1 MTDAVTRSLAGKTL
15 FISGASR
22 GIGLAIAMRAARD
35 GANVVIAA
43 KSVIENPRIPGTI
56 YTAAAEI
63 EAAGGQALAVPCDI
77 RFEDQVEAAVN
88 QAVSCFGGIDILV
101 NNASAID
108 LRGID
113 ALEMKRFDLMHQ
125 INARGTYLCCKAALP
140 HLRKSANPHILTLS
154 PPLDLNP
161 KWFSPNLAYTMS
173 KYGMS
178 LVTLGLARDLASDGV
193 GVNSLWPETAIAT
206 AAVGNLLGGDELLR
220 RSRKPEIVADAAHA
234 ILIRP
239 AKSCSGN
246 FFIDVRVLA
255 EEGMTDFSAYAVD
268 PREDAVLDFFLEAP
282 ITAKVTKSA
291 FHLRK

>member
-1 MTDAVTRSLAGKTL
+1 MKRGAFFGTMTASAPWRPMTRSLAGKTL
-15 FISGASR
+15 FITGASR

-35 GANVVIAA
+35 GANIVVAA
-43 KSVIENPRIPGTI
+43 KSVTENPRIPGTI

-77 RFEDQVEAAVN
+77 RFEDQVDAAVS

-178 LVTLGLARDLASDGV
+178 LVTLGLARTSRPTASPSIRCG
-193 GVNSLWPETAIAT
+193 
-206 AAVGNLLGGDELLR
+206 R
-220 RSRKPEIVADAAHA
+220 RQRSRLPLSA
-234 ILIRP
+234 I
-239 AKSCSGN
+239 
-246 FFIDVRVLA
+246 
-255 EEGMTDFSAYAVD
+255 FSAATNCCAGRVS
-268 PREDAVLDFFLEAP
+268 PRSSPTPRTPF
-282 ITAKVTKSA
+282 
-291 FHLRK
+291 

>member
-1 MTDAVTRSLAGKTL
+1 MTPTTTRSLAGKTL
-15 FISGASR
+15 FVTGASR

-35 GANVVIAA
+35 GANVVVVA
-43 KSVIENPRIPGTI
+43 KSVTENPRIPGTI

-63 EAAGGQALAVPCDI
+63 EAAGGQALAIPCDI
-77 RFEDQVEAAVN
+77 RFEDQVEAAVG

-113 ALEMKRFDLMHQ
+113 TLEMKRFDLMHQ

-178 LVTLGLARDLASDGV
+178 LVTLGLAKDLAADGV
-193 GVNSLWPETAIAT
+193 AVNSLWPETAIAT

-234 ILIRP
+234 ILVRP

-246 FFIDVRVLA
+246 FFIDVSVLA
-255 EEGMTDFSAYAVD
+255 EEGMTDFSTYAVE
-268 PREDAVLDFFLEAP
+268 PRVDAVLDFFLDAP

-291 FHLRK
+291 FHLGK